1 MDTTVTV
8 RPARGYNSYS
18 ETGLWIQQLQSTG
31 TYRRYHSYAPHLLRA
46 LYPLSEDAVLV
57 ADAVAIAGHSQG
69 GHRVKEAGSKPA
81 QTAVTW
87 MADGMGWGMGR
98 IMLGKYF
105 NRAVSET
112 AVTACQTL
120 PPGQLDLGHGEDVT

>member
-1 MDTTVTV
+1 MWLQQLQSAWLVDTTVTV
-8 RPARGYNSYS
+8 D
-18 ETGLWIQQLQSTG
+18 WHIQNFCN
-31 TYRRYHSYAPHLLRA
+31 RRYNSYAPHLLRA

-57 ADAVAIAGHSQG
+57 ADAVAIAGHGQG
-69 GHRVKEAGSKPA
+69 GHRVQEAGSKPA

-98 IMLGKYF
+98 IMLRKNF
-105 NRAVSET
+105 NRAVTET
-112 AVTACQTL
+112 AVLACQTM